1 MASYPIR
8 YWNWKAAALQI
19 AIRCNAYFFMA
30 LHLAHRG
37 GHAEGLHAAWIEAI
51 YVCLTAGF
59 YSALQQGAMSLR
71 PLWMSNMVI
80 IAAVPIFSQAID
92 SLVQYAAGTTHL
104 RAASVGMVLWGLLSS
119 AFHLHLMRNGAMI
132 VGAQSRSFTSDLR
145 RIPWLVATF
154 VAAPVLAIM
163 ALLRPAQQ
171 AADSEAAA

>member
-1 MASYPIR
+1 
-8 YWNWKAAALQI
+8 
-19 AIRCNAYFFMA
+19 
-30 LHLAHRG
+30 
-37 GHAEGLHAAWIEAI
+37 
-51 YVCLTAGF
+51 
-59 YSALQQGAMSLR
+59 
-71 PLWMSNMVI
+71 MSNLVI